1 MKGYINNAE
10 ATKHT
15 IEEDGWMHTGDIVY
29 VDEQGNWFV
38 VDRLKELIKMKLEAL
53 LQTHPKVM
61 DCAVIPAYDASQA
74 TEIPRAYVVPRP
86 GVEANNE
93 LKKDIMDFV
102 AVRVANH
109 KKLRGGVVFIGEIPK
124 SASGKILRKD
134 IVKFDRR
141 DENEKPRL

>member
-1 MKGYINNAE
+1 
-10 ATKHT
+10 
-15 IEEDGWMHTGDIVY
+15 MHTGDIVY

-38 VDRLKELIKMKLEAL
+38 VDRLKELIKMKGFQVAPAELEAL
-53 LQTHPKVM
+53 MQTHPKVM

-86 GVEANNE
+86 GVEASEE
-93 LKKDIMDFV
+93 LKKDIMEFV
-102 AVRVANH
+102 EVRVANH
-109 KKLRGGVVFIGEIPK
+109 KKLRGGVVFISEIPK

-141 DENEKPRL
+141 DENERPRL